1 MTISVYDADG
11 FYIGDY
17 DPYAVEVEGGGS
29 FTDFLIGPHAR
40 NITGQ
45 TITVDGGWTVQ

>member
-29 FTDFLIGPHAR
+29 FTDFLIGLGLTALA
-40 NITGQ
+40 
-45 TITVDGGWTVQ
+45 VVLL